1 MIRRSERRPISNSS
15 TDSDVK
21 GLKRWKQFHDYMET
35 HLLSGVEKNNEE
47 YSDKLVVVTNF
58 IRNER
63 AVCFILSNGI
73 RQVLIFSTQIEL

>member
-15 TDSDVK
+15 TESDAK

-35 HLLSGVEKNNEE
+35 HLLSGVEKNNDEH
-47 YSDKLVVVTNF
+47 SDKLVVVTNF

-73 RQVLIFSTQIEL
+73 RQVFICST